1 MGPARIQRRRPR
13 EVGDTHG
20 LLRVSARNRNIG
32 YGAYR
37 MLELLRADPNIPT
50 HSATLIDA
58 LTEDGSRADLARIQ
72 NPARAAGA
80 LTYFIHR

>member
-1 MGPARIQRRRPR
+1 
-13 EVGDTHG
+13 
-20 LLRVSARNRNIG
+20 
-32 YGAYR
+32 
-37 MLELLRADPNIPT
+37 MLELLRADLNIPT
-50 HSATLIDA
+50 HFVTLLDA

>member
-1 MGPARIQRRRPR
+1 MAYSEYSYSGPTRSDR
-13 EVGDTHG
+13 THG

-50 HSATLIDA
+50 HSVTLLDA

-72 NPARAAGA
+72 NPARAARA